1 MIVMTES
8 TILVLGARGKTGRR
22 VVARLNDLGRP
33 VRAASRTTGFD
44 LADRATWAA
53 ALDGVSAVYLV
64 PMNEFVD
71 QSIIPEFTAAAA
83 AAGVERIVLLS
94 ARGVAGEAQPSQEQA
109 ERAVRESGIAWTIL
123 RPAWFAQ
130 NFSEDF
136 FLEPLRAG
144 ELAIPAGEGREPF
157 IDVEDIADV
166 AVAALTQEGH
176 SGQVYELS
184 GPEPLSFRTAVE
196 LIAEASGREIRYT
209 PLQVPEY
216 VTSLT
221 SLGLPAEM
229 AELLAGLLDGIS
241 QGTGDRVSDG
251 VRRALGRDPR
261 PFPDYVKAAAAAG
274 SWSL

>member
-1 MIVMTES
+1 MTES
-8 TILVLGARGKTGRR
+8 ITLVLGARGKTGRR
-22 VVARLNDLGRP
+22 VVARLNDLRRP

-44 LADRATWAA
+44 LADRATWGA

-64 PMNEFVD
+64 PMNEYVD
-71 QSIIPEFTAAAA
+71 QSIIPEFTATAA
-83 AAGVERIVLLS
+83 AAGVQRIVLLS
-94 ARGVAGEAQPSQEQA
+94 ARGVAGEAQPSQQQA

-123 RPAWFAQ
+123 RAAWFAQ

-157 IDVEDIADV
+157 IDAEDIADV

-176 SGQVYELS
+176 TGQVYELS

-221 SLGLPAEM
+221 SLGFPTEM

-251 VRRALGRDPR
+251 VRRALGRDAR